1 MIRKVS
7 ILLICCCCYTFV
19 KAQDPFLSQFYSSA
33 QFLSPASVGSGGYDS
48 RTQSNY
54 RSQMLAGNNL
64 YRTIVVGWDTRIKNK
79 QEEVKNY
86 LGIGAQVISDQVMQ
100 GILQTNYATIN
111 AAYHIFL
118 DESLNNNLAVG
129 LGVTASQATFKLDQL
144 KFADQYSYGAFI
156 PGSTSLSL
164 QNIKNTSKVSV
175 NTGILYTTH
184 SETNFV
190 QLSANAFFY
199 TKPELSNISQEA
211 TNTLKSVVFFNTE
224 HVFFDRK
231 TFMFHASYNSR
242 NKIEQYLV
250 GGAMGLPFGN
260 DYTEVN
266 RFYVGCYYRL
276 NDAIIPNINLLMNKY
291 RLGLSYDIYSG
302 GFSGANLKPSSFE
315 ISFSAGLGK
324 KRGDNLRT
332 IFD

>member
-1 MIRKVS
+1 MTKKVF
-7 ILLICCCCYTFV
+7 ILLFCSCFYTIV
-19 KAQDPFLSQFYSSA
+19 KAQDPFLSQFYASA
-33 QFLSPASVGSGGYDS
+33 QFLSPASVGTGGFES
-48 RTQSNY
+48 RVQSNY
-54 RSQMLAGNNL
+54 RSQMLVGNNL

-79 QEEVKNY
+79 QEGVKNY

-100 GILQTNYATIN
+100 GILQTNYATLN
-111 AAYHIFL
+111 VGYHIFL
-118 DESLNNNLAVG
+118 DESLNNNIALG
-129 LGVTASQATFKLDQL
+129 LGVTASQATLKLDQL

-164 QNIKNTSKVSV
+164 QNINNISKISV
-175 NTGILYTTH
+175 NTGLLYTTH
-184 SETNFV
+184 SEATFL
-190 QLSANAFFY
+190 QMSANAFFY
-199 TKPELSNISQEA
+199 TKPELSNITQEA
-211 TNTLKSVVFFNTE
+211 TNALKSVLFLNAE

-250 GGAMGLPFGN
+250 GGSVGLPFGS
-260 DYTEVN
+260 DYTQVN

-302 GFSGANLKPSSFE
+302 AFSVANLKPSSFE